1 MPKLTGGG
9 IQMSKNVSG
18 TVRGG
23 SPTTRPAD
31 PAGVSQLVAA
41 QGGRLKGAGSFT
53 GINTAKP
60 MFETPRTA
68 PVPLGN
74 AIAGNVNGG
83 GAGVGRVVM
92 RSGSQG
98 QHGAPVQGS
107 SPAGQPRDILSAFG
121 PEPTDK
127 SPLVERRR

>member
-31 PAGVSQLVAA
+31 PAGVSQLGAA

-60 MFETPRTA
+60 MFESPKTA

-83 GAGVGRVVM
+83 GPGSGRVTM
-92 RSGSQG
+92 RAGSQG
-98 QHGAPVQGS
+98 QHGAPAPGQAPGRRDVLSEFGRDA
-107 SPAGQPRDILSAFG
+107 PAASMVHKRS
-121 PEPTDK
+121 
-127 SPLVERRR
+127 